1 MLIVSKES
9 ATVGH
14 GYHARLLRG
23 PAVLPHAEPLNVAA
37 TTNYNKGIYMRP
49 NQGNQG
55 TVPAGSPL
63 CSCPDIWIAGSTP
76 VANFQSALA
85 TAASYATQSIDSITQ
100 GSPNYLYVRGK
111 NGTAIPRTT
120 QVQLYGVPNAAI
132 QWPGNWANF
141 AIPTD
146 IEFQDGT
153 PPTYT
158 SSIVNLAPGNIGVAA
173 NTFVWANPQPPTNG
187 SSHYCLIT
195 WLNNDGNAFPDVL
208 TQLDMSALV
217 TNNLQFGWR
226 NVAMVSAQSPTIQIN
241 TQLIIPDDVT
251 PGSREYSLQV
261 TNTGFAPNTG
271 NNGWTFSLS
280 CSQTD
285 SKGNPISIVNTA
297 MPGLNHFVG
306 VRCWLEPGYNAT
318 LTINLYRNNGPVAL
332 PGASLDITP
341 AYYSDGT
348 VKETEEA
355 LQRGLVDFA
364 LSHALHSAYRGATN
378 ASIRPRPLVS
388 LGADGL
394 RIK

>member
-1 MLIVSKES
+1 MLIVSRKP

-14 GYHARLLRG
+14 GRLLRG
-23 PAVLPHAEPLNVAA
+23 PAVLPSVNAQGLSA
-37 TTNYNKGIYMRP
+37 TYNQGIYMRP
-49 NQGNQG
+49 NQNNDG

-63 CSCPDIWIAGSTP
+63 CSCPDIWIGGLNP
-76 VANFQSALA
+76 VNNYQSALA
-85 TAASYATQSIDSITQ
+85 TATSYATQSGDSITQ
-100 GSPNYLYVRGK
+100 GGPNYLYVRGK

-120 QVQLYGVPNAAI
+120 KVQLYGVPCAAI
-132 QWPGNWANF
+132 QWPGNWVNF

-146 IEFQDGT
+146 LDHPDGT
-153 PPTYT
+153 PPIYT
-158 SSIVNLAPGNIGVAA
+158 SSMVNLAPGNIGVAA
-173 NTFVWANPQPPTNG
+173 DTFVWANPQPPTDG

-195 WLNNDGNAFPDVL
+195 WLNNDSNPFPDVF

-226 NVAMVSAQSPTIQIN
+226 NVAMQSAQSPTIQIS

-251 PGSREYSLQV
+251 AGSREYSLQV
-261 TNTGFAPNTG
+261 TNNGFAANTD

-280 CSQTD
+280 CSRVD
-285 SKGNPISIVNTA
+285 SKGNPISISNTA
-297 MPGLNHFVG
+297 MPEKAHFVG
-306 VRCWLEPGYNAT
+306 VRCWLEPGYSAT
-318 LTINLYRNNGPVAL
+318 LTLNLYRNNGPVSQA
-332 PGASLDITP
+332 GASMDVTP

-348 VKETEEA
+348 QAELEEA

-364 LSHALHSAYRGATN
+364 MSHALHSAYRGGTTAD
-378 ASIRPRPLVS
+378 IRPRAVVL